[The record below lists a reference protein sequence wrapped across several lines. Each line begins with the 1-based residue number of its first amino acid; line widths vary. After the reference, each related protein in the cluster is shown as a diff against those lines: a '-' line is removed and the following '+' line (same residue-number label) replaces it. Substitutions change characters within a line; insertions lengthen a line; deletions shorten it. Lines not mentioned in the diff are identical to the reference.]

1 MLLRGGNTVIGILKT
16 EMIICKM
23 QKEKVSSRFREL
35 TLFILCA
42 LRFYNILF
50 YCFNII
56 GCGLIHEIVEPV

>member
-1 MLLRGGNTVIGILKT
+1 
-16 EMIICKM
+16 M

-35 TLFILCA
+35 TLFIIFA

-56 GCGLIHEIVEPV
+56 GCGLIYEIVEPV

>member
-16 EMIICKM
+16 ETIIHKM
-23 QKEKVSSRFREL
+23 QKEEVSSRFREL

-50 YCFNII
+50 YCCDII
-56 GCGLIHEIVEPV
+56 GYGLIYGIVKPV